1 MDVEVTDV
9 AGLGKIRLELE
20 DIVKF
25 FTHAEMYRR
34 RGVKIPG

>member
-1 MDVEVTDV
+1 VKFSDV

-20 DIVKF
+20 EIVKF
-25 FTHAEMYRR
+25 FTHGEMYRR